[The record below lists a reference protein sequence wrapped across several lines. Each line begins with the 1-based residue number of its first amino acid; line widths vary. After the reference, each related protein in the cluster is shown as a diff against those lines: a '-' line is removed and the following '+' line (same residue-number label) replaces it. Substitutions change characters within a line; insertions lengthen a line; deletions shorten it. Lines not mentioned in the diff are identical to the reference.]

1 MSPINPPRSPS
12 YAVEPR
18 PGPYPDPDP
27 DPRQEILRHSLSIMT
42 ADSEDQLL
50 DRTLAAAR
58 EATDAA
64 VAVAIRPDGGLHIHG
79 DAELSRRL
87 ADAKPHVW
95 RALRRRP
102 GGTTTAL
109 ADFGLPLAL
118 TATLGQTVLAVA
130 DPAPARLGPEAG
142 SLLALLVAHALAC
155 RERLDQFEILARIA
169 NCDPLTGLRHN
180 RPFEQRLAV
189 TAPGR
194 TAVLAVDVDG
204 FKKINDEYGHQAGD
218 RALLSLVEE
227 LRAALRGKDE
237 LYRIGGDEF
246 AVVVEV
252 NGHREAAAIAQRLV
266 NAARRVGQTVSVG
279 VAVHVDGET
288 GHQTLCRA
296 DRALYEA
303 KRAGRDTS
311 RLAA

>member
-1 MSPINPPRSPS
+1 MKTVSPTNPPRSTS
-12 YAVEPR
+12 HAVEPR
-18 PGPYPDPDP
+18 PGPYP

-42 ADSEDQLL
+42 ADSEDQLVH
-50 DRTLAAAR
+50 RTLAAAR
-58 EATDAA
+58 EATGAA
-64 VAVAIRPDGGLHIHG
+64 VAVAIQPDGSLHTHG
-79 DAELSRRL
+79 DAALSKRL

-95 RALRRRP
+95 RTLRRRP

-109 ADFGLPLAL
+109 ADLGLPAAL
-118 TATLGQTVLAVA
+118 TATLGQIVLAVA
-130 DPAPARLGPEAG
+130 DPAPARLACDAE
-142 SLLALLVAHALAC
+142 SLLALLVAHAEAC
-155 RERLDQFEILARIA
+155 RERLDQFEILDRIA
-169 NCDPLTGLRHN
+169 NSDPLTGLRHN
-180 RPFEQRLAV
+180 RPFEQRLTA

-227 LRAALRGKDE
+227 LRAALRSKDE

-252 NGHREAAAIAQRLV
+252 SGHREAAAIARRLV
-266 NAARRVGQTVSVG
+266 SAARRVGQTVSVG
-279 VAVHVDGET
+279 VAVQVDGET

-296 DRALYEA
+296 DGALYEA
-303 KRAGRDTS
+303 KRAGRNTS

>member
-1 MSPINPPRSPS
+1 
-12 YAVEPR
+12 
-18 PGPYPDPDP
+18 
-27 DPRQEILRHSLSIMT
+27 MT
-42 ADSEDQLL
+42 ADSEDQLI

-58 EATDAA
+58 EATGAA
-64 VAVAIRPDGGLHIHG
+64 VAFAIRPDGGLRTDG
-79 DAELSRRL
+79 DAELSNRL
-87 ADAKPHVW
+87 AEAAPHVS
-95 RALRRRP
+95 RTLRRCR
-102 GGTTTAL
+102 GGITAAL
-109 ADFGLPLAL
+109 ADIGLPVAL
-118 TATLGQTVLAVA
+118 TATLGQTVLAIA
-130 DPAPARLGPEAG
+130 DPTPARLGSDAG
-142 SLLALLVAHALAC
+142 SLLALLVAHASAC

-169 NCDPLTGLRHN
+169 NCDPLTGLRHH
-180 RPFEQRLAV
+180 RPFEQRLAD

-194 TAVLAVDVDG
+194 TAVLAIDVDG

-218 RALLSLVEE
+218 RALLTLVEE
-227 LRAALRGKDE
+227 LRATLRGDDE

-252 NGHREAAAIAQRLV
+252 SGHREAAGIARRLV
-266 NAARRVGQTVSVG
+266 AAARRVGQTVSVG

-296 DRALYEA
+296 DEALYEA